1 MTAYTLQAPLVVV
14 HNYLETFREFLSR
27 SGDPETLMARR
38 FNGDQALFWY
48 GQEKLVFSSAR
59 VENAEE
65 LKARWGYEATH
76 LLVPENPTPFLSL
89 DILNS
94 PELMGAIVTHAGAS
108 KAVSIIPYASTK
120 ELYQLADGLREAY
133 GLTVHLPESPRREN
147 LWVKDYIDTKVG
159 FRTLAPQW
167 LDVESPLPRG
177 FITDNLKEAADMV
190 AWFAARGRGCVVKAN
205 KGGSGVGNLFLPY
218 EQLTGLDSYRHLL
231 DENIFLQDDLS
242 IVEQLIESEERV
254 SPSLEYYVP
263 PPEAGPP
270 VLTYLSNQHFEAS
283 GRFAG
288 VIMAKD
294 FYAAAW
300 CPIFE
305 AMGSK
310 IAGRLQ
316 EYGYV
321 GYFDMDAILD
331 DKGRVYLVEIN
342 SRRTGGTFAHEW
354 MVQQFGI
361 NYCEKVA
368 VLSDNK
374 HHTRFTD
381 LAALEAAVPNL
392 LYPMAGEARGVVFAL
407 TSTLFKGDV
416 GYMVIG
422 KDLEDVKA
430 LRADL
435 VARIS

>member
-14 HNYLETFREFLSR
+14 HNYLETFREFLLR
-27 SGDPETLMARR
+27 SGDSDTLMARR

-48 GQEKLVFSSAR
+48 GPEKLVFSSAR
-59 VENAEE
+59 VENADT
-65 LKARWGYEATH
+65 LKARWGYEATR
-76 LLVPENPTPFLSL
+76 LFVPENPTPFLSL
-89 DILNS
+89 DIAKS
-94 PELMGAIVTHAGAS
+94 PELMEAIVAHAGPG
-108 KAVSIIPYASTK
+108 KAVSIVPYASTK
-120 ELYQLADGLREAY
+120 ELYQLADALREGH
-133 GLTVHLPESPRREN
+133 GLTVYLPESPRREN

-177 FITDNLKEAADMV
+177 FITDNLREAAAMV
-190 AWFAARGRGCVVKAN
+190 AWFEARQRGCVVKAN

-218 EQLTGLDSYRHLL
+218 ETIKGLESFRDLL

-242 IVEQLIESEERV
+242 IVEQLIESEERI

-288 VIMAKD
+288 VIMAGD
-294 FYAAAW
+294 FYAAEWYPDFA
-300 CPIFE
+300 
-305 AMGSK
+305 ARGAK

-316 EYGYV
+316 EYGYI

-331 DKGRVYLVEIN
+331 NEGRVYLVEIN

-361 NYCEKVA
+361 NYCERVA

-381 LAALEAAVPNL
+381 LAALEAAVPEL
-392 LYPMAGEARGVVFAL
+392 LYPIAGESRGVVFAL

-422 KDLEDVKA
+422 NDLGDVKA
-430 LRADL
+430 LRADV